1 MKIEITL
8 PHKTDTW
15 ENLDY
20 RNYQKHLLVQK
31 L

>member
-8 PHKTDTW
+8 PLKLIVW